1 MDTTRR
7 AVEWLLVGRRRYCVD
22 VQIDGARFG
31 HVNVTSRDWRRLA
44 DFYREVF
51 GMEQAG
57 PERDISGTD
66 LDRATG
72 LTGAHLRGAHLRLPG
87 GGDDGPTLEIF
98 SYDTMAPDPGTATP
112 HRAGWGHIAIMVPDV
127 PVAQEAVVAGGGAI
141 LGDAVTMATKDGRRL
156 TWGYV
161 TDPDGNILELQTWH
175 AG

>member
-1 MDTTRR
+1 MR
-7 AVEWLLVGRRRYCVD
+7 
-22 VQIDGARFG
+22 IDGARFG

-44 DFYREVF
+44 DFYRDVF

-57 PERDISGTD
+57 PERDISGAD

-72 LTGAHLRGAHLRLPG
+72 LVGAHLHGAHLRLPG

-98 SYDTMAPDPGTATP
+98 SYEVMAPDPGTATP

-127 PVAQEAVVAGGGAI
+127 PAAQEAVVAGGGAI

-161 TDPDGNILELQTWH
+161 RDPDGNILELQTWH